1 LPNPNIPIFVR
12 KQLELRREAN
22 IRRFNNASTP
32 HITNYQNG
40 KTAWIR
46 MSSGVNIVDP
56 DLANSFGVGVG
67 NQLAKNK
74 ILQSGELYITPEGKY
89 VMRAAIGN
97 MGGAY
102 GDAINGNRGEYGI
115 RPMAGI
121 KSITID
127 GISSQGGTRNAT
139 IKYYCWSKK
148 ELDALLLLYARI
160 GHSILLEWGWSQ
172 YFQNPSNNETI
183 KTYKFDKLESK
194 INYYNILDDS
204 LIEEQ
209 IYRDIFDYTLESPQ
223 KEINKNDKIYNDGY
237 KPRKLMEQ
245 HSGNYEAFYG
255 RVKNFNW
262 KEVENGGYEIT
273 TVMMGV
279 GEFINSHKAE
289 YSSKVDVGKLL
300 NISSV
305 TPAQKID
312 FYEGKLFGTLSEI
325 FNKSKDAVD
334 ASKELFNNF
343 YLKLDTLKELNI
355 KKRIPVITAR
365 VSVNSTTNFEVYIR
379 FNELVEIIN
388 QFMLIYINN
397 NAPIFKISLQDN
409 AYDDIEC
416 NAHYLQMSADIS
428 KCIIKQCDSDSLVPK
443 TLKYSY
449 FDKTSVE
456 PDDVNFFVKD
466 KKYSK
471 GLLKNVYLNI
481 NYLKKVIDNSK
492 SKDGI
497 LLYDYLMNI
506 LKDIQISLGDI
517 NDFSMVVDHYSNIVR
532 IIDRNNVIDDLSPD
546 EYENLYQLDL
556 NGATSVVR
564 SYNLESMID
573 SRTAQSM
580 AIASAGLQNGA
591 ADITNSDYKVLN
603 FGTENR
609 HVRASGEKIP
619 KATLTV
625 EKNAEIQKDLK
636 NLEAM
641 LKYVYATKFLNLDR
655 NNLKLGDLSVA
666 LKELIVQEIALYSTA
681 DDTIADFYAKRS
693 VPIRMNLTMDGIGG
707 LNLGQVFRISDDKLP
722 IGYGFSKN
730 KKNRIAFK
738 ILNISQTIDN
748 NDWKLDVQAQIAFVK
763 TNVAFNLTA
772 SKIFQ
777 NSGLNDVNSP
787 TYKNL
792 MASYLK

>member
-22 IRRFNNASTP
+22 VRRFNNASTP

-46 MSSGVNIVDP
+46 MSSGVDIVDP

-139 IKYYCWSKK
+139 IKYFCWSKK

-194 INYYNILDDS
+194 INYYNILDNS
-204 LIEEQ
+204 LVEEQ

-334 ASKELFNNF
+334 ASKELFNSF

-379 FNELVEIIN
+379 FNELIEIIN
-388 QFMLIYINN
+388 QFMLIHINN
-397 NAPIFKISLQDN
+397 NAPIFKISLQDS

-456 PDDVNFFVKD
+456 PNDVNFFVKD

-481 NYLKKVIDNSK
+481 NYLKKVIDKSK

-497 LLYDYLMNI
+497 LLYDYIMNI
-506 LKDIQISLGDI
+506 LKDIQTSLGDI
-517 NDFSMVVDHYSNIVR
+517 NEFAMVADHYSNVVR
-532 IIDRNNVIDDLSPD
+532 IIDRNNVIDDLSPT

-556 NGATSVVR
+556 NGATSIVR

-580 AIASAGLQNGA
+580 AIAAAGLQNGA

-603 FGTENR
+603 FGTEDR

-625 EKNAEIQKDLK
+625 EKNVEIQKDLK

-666 LKELIVQEIALYSTA
+666 LKELIVQEIALYSTQ
-681 DDTIADFYAKRS
+681 DDTVADFYAKRS

-707 LNLGQVFRISDDKLP
+707 LNLGQAFRIADDKLP

-772 SKIFQ
+772 SKIFE
-777 NSGLNDVNSP
+777 NSGLNDANSP

>member
-1 LPNPNIPIFVR
+1 MPNPNIPIFVR

-22 IRRFNNASTP
+22 IRRFNNVSTP

-115 RPMAGI
+115 RPMVGI

-139 IKYYCWSKK
+139 IKYFCWSKK

-183 KTYKFDKLESK
+183 KSYKFDKLESK
-194 INYYNILDDS
+194 INYYNILDNS

-334 ASKELFNNF
+334 ASKELFNSF

-379 FNELVEIIN
+379 FNELIEIIN
-388 QFMLIYINN
+388 QFMLIHINN
-397 NAPIFKISLQDN
+397 NAPIFKISLQDS

-497 LLYDYLMNI
+497 LLYDYIMNI
-506 LKDIQISLGDI
+506 LKDIQTSLGDI
-517 NDFSMVVDHYSNIVR
+517 NEFAMVADHYSNVVR
-532 IIDRNNVIDDLSPD
+532 IIDRNNVIDDLSPI

-556 NGATSVVR
+556 NGATSIVR

-580 AIASAGLQNGA
+580 AIAAAGLQNGA
-591 ADITNSDYKVLN
+591 SDITNSDYKVLN
-603 FGTENR
+603 FGTEDR

-619 KATLTV
+619 KANLTV
-625 EKNAEIQKDLK
+625 EKNVEIQKDLK

-655 NNLKLGDLSVA
+655 NNLNLGDLSVA
-666 LKELIVQEIALYSTA
+666 LKELIVQEIALYSTQ
-681 DDTIADFYAKRS
+681 DDTVADFYAKRS

-707 LNLGQVFRISDDKLP
+707 LNLGQAFRIADDKLP

-772 SKIFQ
+772 SKIFE
-777 NSGLNDVNSP
+777 NSGLNDANSP

>member
-1 LPNPNIPIFVR
+1 MPNPNIPNFVR

-22 IRRFNNASTP
+22 IRRFNNVATP

-46 MSSGVNIVDP
+46 MTSGVDIDDQ
-56 DLANSFGVGVG
+56 DLANSFGVAVG

-89 VMRAAIGN
+89 AMRAAIGN

-102 GDAINGNRGEYGI
+102 GDARNGNRGEYGI

-148 ELDALLLLYARI
+148 ELDALLLLYTRI

-172 YFQNPSNNETI
+172 YFENPSKNESI
-183 KTYKFDKLESK
+183 KEYKFDKLESK
-194 INYYNILDDS
+194 INYYNILDNS

-209 IYRDIFDYTLESPQ
+209 IYRDIFDYTLESTQ
-223 KEINKNDKIYNDGY
+223 KEVNKNDKLYPDGY
-237 KPRKLMEQ
+237 KPKKLMEQ

-305 TPAQKID
+305 TPAQKLD
-312 FYEGKLFGTLSEI
+312 FYDGKLFGTLSEI
-325 FNKSKDAVD
+325 FNKCKETVD
-334 ASKELFNNF
+334 ASKELFNSF

-355 KKRIPVITAR
+355 NKKIPVVTAR
-365 VSVNSTTNFEVYIR
+365 VSANSTTNFEAYIR

-388 QFMLIYINN
+388 KYMLLYVNN
-397 NAPIFKISLQDN
+397 NSPIFKISLQDSS
-409 AYDDIEC
+409 YDDIEC

-428 KCIIKQCDSDSLVPK
+428 KCIIKQCDSEALVPK

-456 PDDVNFFVKD
+456 PKDVNFFVKD

-481 NYLKKVIDNSK
+481 NYLKKVINNSK
-492 SKDGI
+492 TKDGI
-497 LLYDYLMNI
+497 LLYDYFTTI
-506 LKDIQISLGDI
+506 LQDVQTNLGGL
-517 NDFSMVVDHYSNIVR
+517 NEFAMVADQYSNSVR
-532 IIDRNNVIDDLSPD
+532 IIDRNNVIDDLSPI

-556 NGATSVVR
+556 NGATTIVR
-564 SYNLESMID
+564 SYALESMID

-591 ADITNSDYKVLN
+591 ADITNSHYKVLN
-603 FGTENR
+603 FGTSDR
-609 HVRASGEKIP
+609 HVKSTGEKVP
-619 KATLTV
+619 STTVTV
-625 EKNAEIQKDLK
+625 EKNVEIQKDLK

-641 LKYVYATKFLNLDR
+641 LKYVYSTKFLNLDR
-655 NNLKLGDLSVA
+655 NTLNLGDLSIP
-666 LKELIVQEIALYSTA
+666 LKELITQEITLLSTT
-681 DDTIADFYAKRS
+681 DDTIADFYGKRS
-693 VPIRMNLTMDGIGG
+693 VPIRLNLVMDGIGG
-707 LNLGQVFRISDDKLP
+707 LNLGQAFRIPDDKLP

-748 NDWKLDVQAQIAFVK
+748 NDWKLDIQAQIAFVK
-763 TNVAFNLTA
+763 TNAAFNISK
-772 SKIFQ
+772 SKIFE
-777 NSGLNDVNSP
+777 NTGLNDANSAS
-787 TYKNL
+787 YKNL
-792 MASYLK
+792 MGSYLK